1 MSRGNLAFLCV
12 SACLILGSVG
22 MTAPISPYL
31 VARFVSEDGAQAW
44 HNSALFTV
52 YNLCAFLAI
61 PTLGALSDRRGRK
74 PILAW
79 CLLGSAVGY
88 AYFAL
93 AQWLGGLYLSRL
105 LDGITG
111 GNIAILF
118 ASMSD
123 QVPKEE
129 RVRYFGILGACSGMG
144 FVVGPALGT
153 VASMWGGE
161 TAPPLLAALLCLANC
176 FWCLLGF
183 RETLKAPNLK
193 PMTWRDINPL
203 GVFHQVQVPGLR
215 PLLLCAFFV
224 MVPFAVLQ
232 SNITVLAKQH
242 LGWLPAEASKL
253 FLVVGVVNIT
263 VQGAFLPRLRGF
275 SERFLVVLGLLFM
288 MSAFVLIGVA
298 YRQASSAFLYSAIAL
313 FALGNSLQGPAL
325 TSWISS
331 LGDADQQGGL
341 QGANQSVQALAR
353 VVGPLLGGWAY
364 QKISP
369 ASPYQAGLVVFL
381 LALLVL
387 LPAGRKP
394 SEKFQG
400 HPVSS
405 K

>member
-1 MSRGNLAFLCV
+1 
-12 SACLILGSVG
+12 

-31 VARFVSEDGAQAW
+31 VARFVTEDGAQAW

-79 CLLGSAVGY
+79 CLLGSAIGY

-129 RVRYFGILGACSGMG
+129 RVRYFGILGACSGLG

-153 VASMWGGE
+153 LASLWGGE
-161 TAPPLLAALLCLANC
+161 TAPPLLAAFLCLAN
-176 FWCLLGF
+176 FSWCLLGF
-183 RETLKAPNLK
+183 RETLKTPNPNPIGWK
-193 PMTWRDINPL
+193 EINPL
-203 GVFHQVQVPGLR
+203 GVFYQVPLPGLR
-215 PLLLCAFFV
+215 PLLMCAFFV
-224 MVPFAVLQ
+224 MVPFATLQ

-263 VQGAFLPRLRGF
+263 VQGAFLPRLRAL
-275 SERFLVVLGLLFM
+275 SERLLVVLGLLCM
-288 MSAFVLIGVA
+288 MSAFVLIEVA
-298 YRQASSAFLYSAIAL
+298 YRQASSGLLYGAIAL

-325 TSWISS
+325 TSWISR
-331 LGDADQQGGL
+331 LGDAEQQGGL
-341 QGANQSVQALAR
+341 QAANQSVQALAR

-364 QKISP
+364 QQISP

-387 LPAGRKP
+387 IPTGRKR
-394 SEKFQG
+394 SDFFQG
-400 HPVSS
+400 DPVSS
-405 K
+405 R